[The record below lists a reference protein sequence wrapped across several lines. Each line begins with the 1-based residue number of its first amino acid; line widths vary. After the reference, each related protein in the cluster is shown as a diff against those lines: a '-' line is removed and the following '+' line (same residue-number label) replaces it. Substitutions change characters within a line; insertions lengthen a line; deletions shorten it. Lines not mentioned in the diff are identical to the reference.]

1 MDIIQMTYFI
11 NIVEC
16 GCNLSIAAKKIHISQ
31 SALSQFV
38 TNFEATEG
46 LQLFNR
52 RNGRLESLTEAGGK
66 IYRFATEIVNR
77 HEEMQSMIHME
88 AQKQKGTIN
97 LGIPSLILRVY
108 FASAL
113 PKFFKDNPHINIQVV
128 EGGSKDLRQK
138 FLEGDL
144 NFVLLIE
151 PTNLDA
157 KKYEQYIIQA
167 DEYAAYMDKN
177 HPLAD
182 KELLEWKDIAAYD
195 LATFNK
201 SFTTYEL
208 VAEKLKNK
216 KIETNFT
223 YLSSAW
229 DFLTESTYKNDMIAI
244 LPRPVEYFVD
254 KNKFKVVRFKDPVPF
269 NIWFCRP
276 YKANYNEVEAYV
288 YEELLKGYYQPIS
301 SLDT

>member
-128 EGGSKDLRQK
+128 EGGSKYLRQK
-138 FLEGDL
+138 F
-144 NFVLLIE
+144 
-151 PTNLDA
+151 
-157 KKYEQYIIQA
+157 
-167 DEYAAYMDKN
+167 
-177 HPLAD
+177 
-182 KELLEWKDIAAYD
+182 LEWKDIAAYD

-254 KNKFKVVRFKDPVPF
+254 KNKFKAVRFK
-269 NIWFCRP
+269 IWFCRP

>member
-1 MDIIQMTYFI
+1 MYIIQMTYFI

-38 TNFEATEG
+38 TNFESTEG
-46 LQLFNR
+46 IQLFNR

-88 AQKQKGTIN
+88 ALKQKGTFN

-108 FASAL
+108 FSSIL
-113 PKFFKDNPHINIQVV
+113 PKFLQDNPQVNIQVT
-128 EGGSKDLRQK
+128 EDGSNELRQK
-138 FLEGDL
+138 LVAGDL
-144 NFVLLIE
+144 NFAVLIE
-151 PTNLDA
+151 PTNLDP
-157 KKYEQYIIQA
+157 KKYEQYIIQV
-167 DEYAAYMDKN
+167 DEYVAYMDKN
-177 HPLAD
+177 HPLAN
-182 KELLEWKDIAAYD
+182 KELLKWKDIAQYG

-201 SFTTYEL
+201 SFTTYDL
-208 VAEKLKNK
+208 ITEKLKSK
-216 KIETNFT
+216 KIKANFA
-223 YLSSAW
+223 YLSSTW
-229 DFLTESTYKNDMIAI
+229 DFLIESTYQNDMIAL
-244 LPRPVEYFVD
+244 LPRPLEYFVD

-276 YKANYNEVEAYV
+276 YKASYNEVEAYV
-288 YEELLKGYYQPIS
+288 YEELLKGYYQPLS
-301 SLDT
+301 EPHP